1 MKYTA
6 VLCSLSLVCAML
18 AVPAKA
24 QETGQ
29 TEIPRWV
36 TDEGRRATFP
46 TAQYVSQ
53 CAHGADAEEARSRA
67 AAAISAYIKTAVHS
81 KTTAHRTAQK
91 DSNGTTWQH
100 TIEETVRRSSDNE
113 LYQLEFTA
121 TWYDA
126 EQNAFAC
133 VAYIDRERAFAFVR
147 PKLEN
152 AAQLFP
158 AEYGKALQTADRF
171 QKVVAVRRCQKLL
184 EPFYAVYDFARAINA
199 EKAAEYES
207 LDHLA
212 RASYVTADELATQTT
227 VSVSAEGDKN
237 GLIKGTL
244 ERILADRGFSVVA
257 DGQGDYQAR
266 ATVAA
271 DIRQVQR
278 VFVSYPSVTVEICG
292 GADTVASYAGT
303 AEKAAGFDRETAE
316 RAAYSMAAKHLAEH
330 FLR

>member
-1 MKYTA
+1 MKRTA
-6 VLCSLSLVCAML
+6 VLCSLLLACA
-18 AVPAKA
+18 AIAAPVEA
-24 QETGQ
+24 QDAGQ
-29 TEIPRWV
+29 TGIPRWI
-36 TDEGRRATFP
+36 TDEGRRTAFP

-67 AAAISAYIKTAVHS
+67 AAVISAYIKTAVHS
-81 KTTAHRTAQK
+81 ETTAHRTAQK
-91 DSNGTTWQH
+91 DGDGTIWQQ
-100 TIEETVRRSSDNE
+100 TIEETMRRSSDNE

-121 TWYDA
+121 AWYNA
-126 EQNAFAC
+126 EQNAFVC
-133 VAYIDRERAFAFVR
+133 VAYIDRERAFTFVR

-171 QKVVAVRRCQKLL
+171 QKVLAVRRCQKLL

-199 EKAAEYES
+199 EKAAEYEK
-207 LDHLA
+207 LDRLA
-212 RASYVTADELATQTT
+212 RALYAMADELATQTT
-227 VSVSAEGDKN
+227 IGVSAEGDRN

-244 ERILADRGFSVVA
+244 ERILADKGFSVVA

-266 ATVAA
+266 ANVTA
-271 DIRQVQR
+271 DIRQTQR
-278 VFVSYPSVTVEICG
+278 VFVSYPSVTVEIHG
-292 GADTVASYAGT
+292 KSGTVASYAGT

-316 RAAYSMAAKHLAEH
+316 RTACSMAAKHLAEH